1 MSIINLQTAK
11 QYLNVIHDF
20 DDDNLQM
27 LLDAAESE
35 AQEFLDQ
42 PLVNLLPEAE
52 DPQVAA
58 KLPGSLIL
66 AILMLMQGAYQAS
79 PDDAEKLREG
89 AEIKMTP
96 FRVGWGI

>member
-52 DPQVAA
+52 D
-58 KLPGSLIL
+58 
-66 AILMLMQGAYQAS
+66 
-79 PDDAEKLREG
+79 
-89 AEIKMTP
+89 
-96 FRVGWGI
+96 